1 MISAGEIKIR
11 VENDHIAED
20 FCSLNSTAV
29 TIIQE
34 NNFGYVNNG
43 DIEIRGGE
51 ILK

>member
-1 MISAGEIKIR
+1 MSDLRLQIR
-11 VENDHIAED
+11 VENDHISDD

-29 TIIQE
+29 TVIKE

-51 ILK
+51 VLE